1 LPIVGLQAL
10 RALAQRDVARLLLV
24 VAGTVNLLAFL
35 ALSMPSAVQYKFLF
49 CVGLCW
55 TPLMADWFAERFIRL
70 GSGAATGAVA
80 LLAALSAGFV
90 VRVHRPDADL
100 VRVALDESSYPPRV
114 ADARFAWLSA
124 VRDRTPAST
133 LIVHEPSFVPTV
145 VLAARSAYMQSN
157 ARDQDPQSWRLG
169 YSMPVDTTLLSVKS
183 YPADVYRA
191 RQAVV
196 AQVFGGGAVDG
207 PLITLSLLVLGRPV
221 VIWFERPSSY
231 SRWLIDQSV
240 GELKFGDR
248 ATMTGTGRGVAW
260 YLPEAS
266 VSSPDRAAIV
276 GR

>member
-1 LPIVGLQAL
+1 
-10 RALAQRDVARLLLV
+10 
-24 VAGTVNLLAFL
+24 
-35 ALSMPSAVQYKFLF
+35 
-49 CVGLCW
+49 
-55 TPLMADWFAERFIRL
+55 
-70 GSGAATGAVA
+70 
-80 LLAALSAGFV
+80 
-90 VRVHRPDADL
+90 
-100 VRVALDESSYPPRV
+100 
-114 ADARFAWLSA
+114 
-124 VRDRTPAST
+124 
-133 LIVHEPSFVPTV
+133 
-145 VLAARSAYMQSN
+145 
-157 ARDQDPQSWRLG
+157 
-169 YSMPVDTTLLSVKS
+169 
-183 YPADVYRA
+183 
-191 RQAVV
+191 VV